1 MACLCMIHSTI
12 KLLSMKRILTLLIGL
27 GAISATYAQTPQEEA
42 RRVILNGGKDK
53 KTDRDTRNSRD
64 VVIGGDRD
72 IYGNYPAGSREAEI
86 DRINRDYDA
95 RIESVRNDR
104 RLSNEE
110 KERAIRQ
117 LNNERARAIRQV
129 NNERRDRREDDN
141 DRDREYKKDKKYKSN
156 NGNHYGWEKGKGNPH
171 RNGGKPGKGKG
182 KSNKGRD

>member
-1 MACLCMIHSTI
+1 
-12 KLLSMKRILTLLIGL
+12 MKRILTLLIGL

-129 NNERRDRREDDN
+129 NNDRRDRRDDD

-156 NGNHYGWEKGKGNPH
+156 NGNRYGWEKGKGNPH
-171 RNGGKPGKGKG
+171 KNGGKPGNGNKGKG
-182 KSNKGRD
+182 NKGRD